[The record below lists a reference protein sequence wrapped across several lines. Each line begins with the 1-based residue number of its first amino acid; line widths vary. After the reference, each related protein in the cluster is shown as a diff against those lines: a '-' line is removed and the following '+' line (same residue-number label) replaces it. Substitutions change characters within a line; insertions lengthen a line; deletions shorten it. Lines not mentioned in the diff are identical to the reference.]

1 MTERNELG
9 NISISED
16 VIATIAGVSAME
28 CYGLVGMAS
37 GTLKDG
43 IAQLLGRE
51 DIKKG
56 VEVIIE
62 DDEVTLTLNIIVGF
76 GVNISEVA
84 RNVMERVQY
93 NVQKQSGLKVKR
105 INVNVQGVKLVN

>member
-1 MTERNELG
+1 MNEKNELG
-9 NISISED
+9 HISISED
-16 VIATIAGVSAME
+16 VIAIIAGVSAME

-51 DIKKG
+51 DLKKG
-56 VEVIIE
+56 VEVVIE
-62 DDEVTLTLNIIVGF
+62 GDEVTLTLNIIVGF

-84 RNVMERVQY
+84 RNVIERVQY
-93 NVQKQSGLKVKR
+93 NVQKQSGLKVR
-105 INVNVQGVKLVN
+105 HINVNVQGVKIFN